1 MEEHKKR
8 AANLAALTKQTYRM
22 IRMHNKE
29 LQSKITQY
37 ERTRSDLKMDMKGY
51 KFSDDNEQCLSGRE
65 TYVVSH
71 TV

>member
-1 MEEHKKR
+1 
-8 AANLAALTKQTYRM
+8 M